1 MKIAHFPGTFLPTI
15 GGAEM
20 ATHNIAKYQTLQG
33 HDVYVLV
40 MDKSSLR
47 LKQKFP
53 GDIPYNILP
62 LLPNTIGFLKAI
74 LQKGINLGFLLNFQL
89 ARFQKK
95 YLFHVWHFNS
105 LSYQVFFSVPFLNKE
120 HIPTVGTCRGGDI
133 QIMPEINYG
142 YRLDPV
148 FNKNF
153 GKTICLIDVFT
164 AISNSVKLEYIKLGI
179 KPEKIVDIPNGLEVD
194 KFEEVHIDRI
204 SFREKLGWPL
214 DKKILLTVGRNHPK
228 KGYIF
233 IPEIIRCLRRIRK
246 DFIWVIIG
254 RGIEPV
260 FERAKELGVEG
271 CLILMDEIG
280 VSKEDQSILSLPSLD
295 LIKAYKAADVFVFP
309 TLLETFGNVQIEA
322 MAAGLPIVTTNAPGA
337 KDLVYHERNG
347 LVSEVKDT
355 RQMAININRVFSD
368 PKLREC
374 IIQNGLKTCE
384 DYHWPDIASKY
395 CKAYEKAIV
404 AKAGSA

>member
-1 MKIAHFPGTFLPTI
+1 MKIAHFPGTFLPTV

-20 ATHNIAKYQTLQG
+20 ATHNIAKYQTLQK

-53 GDIPYNILP
+53 GDVPYNILP

-95 YLFHVWHFNS
+95 YKFDIWHFNAVA
-105 LSYQVFFSVPFLNKE
+105 YQAILSVPYLHKKN
-120 HIPTVGTCRGGDI
+120 IPTIGTCRGAEI
-133 QIMPEINYG
+133 QKMPEINYG

-153 GKTICLIDVFT
+153 GKTCGLIDVFT
-164 AISNSVKLEYIKLGI
+164 AISNSVKLEYVKLGI

-194 KFEEVHIDRI
+194 KFKGVHIDRI

-260 FERAKELGVEG
+260 FEGAKELGVDG

-280 VSKEDQSILSLPSLD
+280 IYREDQSILSLPSLD

-322 MAAGLPIVTTNAPGA
+322 MAAGLPVVTTNAPGA
-337 KDLVYHERNG
+337 KDLVYHEKNG
-347 LVSEVKDT
+347 LVSEMKDT
-355 RQMAININRVFSD
+355 RQMAENIDRVLSD
-368 PKLREC
+368 KGLRET
-374 IIQNGLKTCE
+374 IIQNGLDTCE
-384 DYHWPDIASKY
+384 NYHWSDIASKY

-404 AKAGSA
+404 AKAGSD